1 MCLLVRIEEFVV
13 LFLWLLCL
21 VAIISLVLFLLKM
34 LIPARLLELCARFRT
49 IVITCLH
56 RFWLTDLGW
65 LLLLMMFWSLWYL
78 LLNLLCLHFIFCD
91 WHILSSFEFGFFD
104 LFFMLSLIY
113 FLFYFSEEL
122 LNFIE
127 CLLEKWVFFDNCHQ
141 TYIAIRL
148 FNFIYCRVNITTKLF
163 LEKLLLFL
171 QVKVALIAK
180 HINGYF
186 AYWRRICSLQKC
198 QLLL

>member
-1 MCLLVRIEEFVV
+1 VLSINNIYSISRSSKHNSFTLKWFDLALLQSGLPRGMCLLVRIEEFVV

-127 CLLEKWVFFDNCHQ
+127 CLLEK
-141 TYIAIRL
+141 
-148 FNFIYCRVNITTKLF
+148 
-163 LEKLLLFL
+163 
-171 QVKVALIAK
+171 
-180 HINGYF
+180 
-186 AYWRRICSLQKC
+186 
-198 QLLL
+198 